1 MAKRIQHH
9 SETRRA
15 LCVGAD
21 ALANTVRTTL
31 GPVGRNAV
39 IQQAGSLEPVVT
51 NDGAT
56 IAEAVQLD
64 EPAVSLGA
72 RLLREATSTTDTKV
86 GDGSTTSTVLAQ
98 AILSAGQK
106 NLAAGA
112 QAVPLVRGIKKAAE
126 AALHSLANQ
135 AQPVTSSLQI
145 GQVGSISS
153 GDEQIGSLL
162 AQASQALTSDGAIT
176 IEPSHTAQSFVEF
189 QEGLCFD
196 KGYVSPYL
204 LREAERERAE
214 ILLEDAYLLT
224 TDQMISSIQDL
235 LPLLEQVIRVSGNLV
250 IVSNGISNDV
260 LTVLTVNRIQGQLDV
275 VCVGAPGVGEQRRE
289 MLSDI
294 SVATGGQLIT
304 PQAGI
309 SWKDVTLDY
318 LGRAK
323 AVRVR
328 ADSTVI
334 LNGAG
339 SERNVQLRIR
349 QIQQQLDTVQDE
361 IRQKQ
366 LRERSAKIG
375 GRVAVI
381 RVGAAT
387 EAERREQCHRIED
400 AVHATRAAALG
411 GVVAGGGAAYIHAI
425 PAVEASFPSLTG
437 DERTG
442 AEILVQALAA
452 QLDQISR
459 DVGLDTGTL
468 CASILHSRDAGYC
481 FDASQ
486 NRFGDMFT
494 LGLLD
499 PMKVVCTALEGAVS
513 IATAILTT
521 EAIVVTSPP
530 LESPTPKNRLDNLV
544 FIPSKQSGQSLY
556 KKSENCRND
565 NSLIFFAVTLTDCKK
580 KLGRPG
586 GTPHHP
592 LVILKIFKQALGTP
606 NC

>member
-9 SETRRA
+9 SEARRA

-162 AQASQALTSDGAIT
+162 AQASQVLTGDGAIT

-235 LPLLEQVIRVSGNLV
+235 
-250 IVSNGISNDV
+250 
-260 LTVLTVNRIQGQLDV
+260 
-275 VCVGAPGVGEQRRE
+275 
-289 MLSDI
+289 
-294 SVATGGQLIT
+294 
-304 PQAGI
+304 
-309 SWKDVTLDY
+309 
-318 LGRAK
+318 
-323 AVRVR
+323 
-328 ADSTVI
+328 
-334 LNGAG
+334 
-339 SERNVQLRIR
+339 
-349 QIQQQLDTVQDE
+349 
-361 IRQKQ
+361 
-366 LRERSAKIG
+366 
-375 GRVAVI
+375 
-381 RVGAAT
+381 
-387 EAERREQCHRIED
+387 
-400 AVHATRAAALG
+400 
-411 GVVAGGGAAYIHAI
+411 
-425 PAVEASFPSLTG
+425 
-437 DERTG
+437 
-442 AEILVQALAA
+442 
-452 QLDQISR
+452 
-459 DVGLDTGTL
+459 
-468 CASILHSRDAGYC
+468 
-481 FDASQ
+481 
-486 NRFGDMFT
+486 
-494 LGLLD
+494 
-499 PMKVVCTALEGAVS
+499 
-513 IATAILTT
+513 
-521 EAIVVTSPP
+521 
-530 LESPTPKNRLDNLV
+530 
-544 FIPSKQSGQSLY
+544 
-556 KKSENCRND
+556 
-565 NSLIFFAVTLTDCKK
+565 
-580 KLGRPG
+580 
-586 GTPHHP
+586 HP
-592 LVILKIFKQALGTP
+592 LA
-606 NC
+606 